1 MTLGTRGSLLARTQ
15 SDWVASKLSEAHP
28 GLAVAIKVIQTTG
41 DMNREVPFSAVGTK
55 GMFVKEIEQALL
67 DGEIDFGVHSLK
79 DMPSE
84 LPEGLE
90 IGCTPPRENPFDAL
104 LSRNGLT
111 LDRLPP
117 GAVVGTSSVRRQT
130 ILKHGYPHLL
140 IQELRGNLDTR
151 WKKLQDGQYDAII
164 LACAGLNRL
173 GWEDRITS
181 ELSFEIMMPAAGQG
195 ALAIENRKGDNATRE
210 LLRAIHDEDS
220 ANCVAAERAFLA
232 ELGSGCSVP
241 AGAFA
246 QIHGDLMIVRGLFHS
261 QNEDRM
267 CISKAQGAVSE
278 AVSLGRQVAKL
289 CLAQSENRSAHANGF
304 DEG

>member
-15 SDWVASKLSEAHP
+15 SDWVASKLSVAHP
-28 GLAVAIKVIQTTG
+28 GLVVAIKVIQTTG

-67 DGEIDFGVHSLK
+67 EGEIDFGVHSLK

-90 IGCTPPRENPFDAL
+90 IGCTPTRENPFDAL

-111 LDRLPP
+111 LDQLPS

-173 GWEDRITS
+173 SWGDRITS
-181 ELSFEIMMPAAGQG
+181 ELSFETMMPAAGQG
-195 ALAIENRKGDNATRE
+195 ALAIENRIGDDATRE
-210 LLRAIHDEDS
+210 LLRALHDENS
-220 ANCVAAERAFLA
+220 ASCVAAERAFLA

-246 QIHGDLMIVRGLFHS
+246 QIKGDRMEVHGLFYS
-261 QNEDRM
+261 QIAYRM
-267 CISKAQGAVSE
+267 CISKVEGLVSDAVE
-278 AVSLGRQVAKL
+278 LGRRTAEQ
-289 CLAQSENRSAHANGF
+289 CLAQGEN
-304 DEG
+304 

>member
-1 MTLGTRGSLLARTQ
+1 MRNQTRTLTLGTRGSLLARTQ

-28 GLAVAIKVIQTTG
+28 GLEIVIKVIQTTG
-41 DMNREVPFSAVGTK
+41 DLNREVPFSEVGTK
-55 GMFVKEIEQALL
+55 GMFVKEIEQSLL

-90 IGCTPPRENPFDAL
+90 ISCTPTRENPFDAL

-111 LDRLPP
+111 LDQLPP
-117 GAVVGTSSVRRQT
+117 GAIVGTSSVRRQT
-130 ILKHGYPHLL
+130 ILKHAYPHLQ

-151 WKKLQDGQYDAII
+151 WKKLQDGRYDAII

-173 GWEDRITS
+173 GWGDRITS

-195 ALAIENRKGDNATRE
+195 ALAIENRIGDDVARE
-210 LLRAIHDEDS
+210 LLKAIHDENS
-220 ANCVAAERAFLA
+220 ASCVAAERAFLA

-246 QIHGDLMIVRGLFHS
+246 QIKGARMEMHGLFYS
-261 QNEDRM
+261 QKANRM
-267 CISKAQGAVSE
+267 CVSKVEGLVSE
-278 AVSLGRQVAKL
+278 AVELGRRSAEH
-289 CLAQSENRSAHANGF
+289 CLAQSEN
-304 DEG
+304 

>member
-1 MTLGTRGSLLARTQ
+1 
-15 SDWVASKLSEAHP
+15 
-28 GLAVAIKVIQTTG
+28 
-41 DMNREVPFSAVGTK
+41 
-55 GMFVKEIEQALL
+55 MFVKEIEQALL

-90 IGCTPPRENPFDAL
+90 ISCTPPRENPFDAL

-111 LDRLPP
+111 LDQLPP

-151 WKKLQDGQYDAII
+151 WNKLQDGRYDAII

-173 GWEDRITS
+173 GWGDRITT
-181 ELSFEIMMPAAGQG
+181 ELSFETMMPAAGQG
-195 ALAIENRKGDNATRE
+195 ALAIENRTGDDVTRE
-210 LLRAIHDEDS
+210 LLRAIHDECAAS
-220 ANCVAAERAFLA
+220 CVAAERAFLA

-246 QIHGDLMIVRGLFHS
+246 QIKNDRMEVHGLFYS
-261 QNEDRM
+261 LAVNRM
-267 CISKAQGAVSE
+267 CISKAEGPVSDAVE
-278 AVSLGRQVAKL
+278 LGRQSAEQ
-289 CLAQSENRSAHANGF
+289 CLAQSEN
-304 DEG
+304 

>member
-1 MTLGTRGSLLARTQ
+1 MRNQTHTLTLGTRGSLLARTQ
-15 SDWVASKLSEAHP
+15 SGWVASKLSEAHP
-28 GLAVAIKVIQTTG
+28 GLVVAIKVIQTTG

-67 DGEIDFGVHSLK
+67 EGEIDFGVHSLK

-90 IGCTPPRENPFDAL
+90 IGCTPMRENPFDAL

-111 LDRLPP
+111 LDQLPS

-173 GWEDRITS
+173 GWGDRITS
-181 ELSFEIMMPAAGQG
+181 ELSFETMMPAAGQG
-195 ALAIENRKGDNATRE
+195 ALAIENRIGDDATRE
-210 LLRAIHDEDS
+210 LLRALHDENS
-220 ANCVAAERAFLA
+220 ASCVAAERAFLA

-246 QIHGDLMIVRGLFHS
+246 QIKGDRMEVHGLFYS
-261 QNEDRM
+261 QIAYRM
-267 CISKAQGAVSE
+267 CISKVEGLVSDAVE
-278 AVSLGRQVAKL
+278 LGRRTAEQ
-289 CLAQSENRSAHANGF
+289 CLAQGEN
-304 DEG
+304 

>member
-28 GLAVAIKVIQTTG
+28 GLEIVIKVIQTTG
-41 DMNREVPFSAVGTK
+41 DLNREVPFSEVGTK
-55 GMFVKEIEQALL
+55 GMFVKEIEQSLL

-90 IGCTPPRENPFDAL
+90 ISCTPTRENPFDAL

-111 LDRLPP
+111 LDQLPP
-117 GAVVGTSSVRRQT
+117 GAIVGTSSVRRQT
-130 ILKHGYPHLL
+130 ILKHAYPHLQ

-151 WKKLQDGQYDAII
+151 WKKLQDGRYDAII

-173 GWEDRITS
+173 GWGDRITS

-195 ALAIENRKGDNATRE
+195 ALAIENRIGDDVARE
-210 LLRAIHDEDS
+210 LLKAIHDENS
-220 ANCVAAERAFLA
+220 ASCVAAERAFLA

-246 QIHGDLMIVRGLFHS
+246 QIKGARMEMHGLFYS
-261 QNEDRM
+261 QKANRM
-267 CISKAQGAVSE
+267 CVSKVEGLVSE
-278 AVSLGRQVAKL
+278 AVELGRRSAEH
-289 CLAQSENRSAHANGF
+289 CLAQSEN
-304 DEG
+304 